1 MIKQAIAITSTYLK
15 LKYARNVQ
23 ENDEYTVINISMSI
37 VPIQFWS
44 ASPTLSIND
53 YTYTGGNFCVIVFM

>member
-1 MIKQAIAITSTYLK
+1 MYKKKT
-15 LKYARNVQ
+15 N
-23 ENDEYTVINISMSI
+23 TVINISMSI

-53 YTYTGGNFCVIVFM
+53 YTYTGGNFCVIAFCVSGLGCPQLNDDLQLFSFGC

>member
-15 LKYARNVQ
+15 LKYVRNVQ
-23 ENDEYTVINISMSI
+23 EKTNTVININMSI

-53 YTYTGGNFCVIVFM
+53 YTYTGGNFCVIAFV